1 MQKNNDK
8 PLFLINNSRNNL
20 NKQSFLT
27 YYNDKFKIEKEL
39 NSKENRDIK
48 NIFYEMNTKKYNDSI
63 KVIKDE
69 MKKNNLLF
77 IDKSP
82 IMKNGNYK
90 KHEIK
95 TDLKDDNCC
104 ISCT

>member
-1 MQKNNDK
+1 M
-8 PLFLINNSRNNL
+8 FLINNSRNIS
-20 NKQSFLT
+20 NKISCLT
-27 YYNDKFKIEKEL
+27 YCNDKFKIEKEL
-39 NSKENRDIK
+39 NSKENKDIK
-48 NIFYEMNTKKYNDSI
+48 NIFYNMNSKKYNDSI

-77 IDKSP
+77 INRSP
-82 IMKNGNYK
+82 IMKNGNHK